1 MANYAEIL
9 DANDWDKWC
18 DKYIDPLLR
27 KGEYELIVDE
37 EAPSVLV
44 FPLFKEQF
52 CKDLIELCETEGE
65 WTVDRH
71 EFYPTTDMLI
81 DKVWMGQIY
90 RKVINDFVR
99 PLAIWFWKLEGRQ
112 WETLTDETFI
122 VKYTT
127 DTQAHLSLHHDSS
140 DLTTVVKMNDDFT
153 GGGTYFSLYK
163 KTITPPRVGMAA
175 LHPGAITHRHGARPV
190 HSGTRY
196 ITVSFCKMD
205 R

>member
-9 DANDWDKWC
+9 DASDWEKWC

-37 EAPSVLV
+37 AAPSVLV
-44 FPLFKEQF
+44 FPLFKERF
-52 CKDLIELCETEGE
+52 CKDLISLCETEGE

-71 EFYPTTDMLI
+71 EFYPTTDMLVEQ
-81 DKVWMGQIY
+81 VWMKDIY
-90 RKVINDFVR
+90 RKVLNEFVR
-99 PLAIWFWKLEGRQ
+99 PLAIWFWKLEGKA
-112 WETLTDETFI
+112 WNNITDETFI

-127 DTQAHLSLHHDSS
+127 DTQAHLALHHDNS
-140 DLTTVVKMNDDFT
+140 DITTVVKMNDDFE

-163 KTITPPRVGMAA
+163 KTINPSRIGMAA
-175 LHPGAITHRHGARPV
+175 LHPGAITHRHGAKPI
-190 HSGTRY
+190 HEGTRY

>member
-37 EAPSVLV
+37 AAPSVLV

-52 CKDLIELCETEGE
+52 CKDLIQLCETEGE

-90 RKVINDFVR
+90 QKVINDFVR
-99 PLAIWFWKLEGRQ
+99 PLAIWYWNLEGRQ
-112 WETLTDETFI
+112 WNSLDQETFV

-127 DTQAHLSLHHDSS
+127 DTQSHLSLHHDDS

-153 GGGTYFSLYK
+153 GGGTFFSLYK
-163 KTITPPRVGMAA
+163 KTINPERIGMAA
-175 LHPGAITHRHGARPV
+175 LHPGAITHRHGARPI

-196 ITVSFCKMD
+196 IAVSFCKMQ